1 MEPWS
6 AAAAGVPAS
15 GVLHRAVPYR
25 TAPYPTLPYRTVAP
39 QALCDS
45 FLVGIPTEEQ
55 RKNLHDCM
63 CTALELD
70 ADQIK
75 KDSDELKAEA
85 AGKSEADFL
94 AMPELKVS
102 PTCLLY

>member
-1 MEPWS
+1 MPHTT
-6 AAAAGVPAS
+6 AS
-15 GVLHRAVPYR
+15 LWASLNPNHKPN
-25 TAPYPTLPYRTVAP
+25 PNPN

>member
-1 MEPWS
+1 M
-6 AAAAGVPAS
+6 
-15 GVLHRAVPYR
+15 
-25 TAPYPTLPYRTVAP
+25 
-39 QALCDS
+39 
-45 FLVGIPTEEQ
+45 GIPTEEQ

>member
-1 MEPWS
+1 MPR
-6 AAAAGVPAS
+6 GPKRCV
-15 GVLHRAVPYR
+15 RR
-25 TAPYPTLPYRTVAP
+25 TRTSLILYA

>member
-1 MEPWS
+1 
-6 AAAAGVPAS
+6 
-15 GVLHRAVPYR
+15 
-25 TAPYPTLPYRTVAP
+25 
-39 QALCDS
+39 
-45 FLVGIPTEEQ
+45 
-55 RKNLHDCM
+55 M

>member
-1 MEPWS
+1 M
-6 AAAAGVPAS
+6 VR
-15 GVLHRAVPYR
+15 VRV
-25 TAPYPTLPYRTVAP
+25 TVAP
-39 QALCDS
+39 QALCDSFLVGIPTEANPDPDPDPNPNQALCDS